1 MGPWLLRLAVAGL
14 LAGAAAGTAARR
26 GPAGAIAQRALDWP
40 CFGNDP
46 GAMRFSSLTQICRDN
61 VRDLRV
67 AWTYHTGD
75 SDGERPLQ
83 CTPLV
88 VEGMMYVST
97 VQAEIAALDPATG
110 REKWRYRT
118 GTDPKRS

>member
-1 MGPWLLRLAVAGL
+1 MRGLLHLVLMGAVAAL
-14 LAGAAAGTAARR
+14 LASALARG
-26 GPAGAIAQRALDWP
+26 GPATERSWP

-46 GAMRFSSLTQICRDN
+46 GAMRFSPLAQVGRDN

-83 CTPLV
+83 CTPIV
-88 VEGMMYVST
+88 VEGVMYLTT
-97 VQAEIAALDPATG
+97 VQADIAALDPATG
-110 REKWRYRT
+110 REKWR
-118 GTDPKRS
+118 